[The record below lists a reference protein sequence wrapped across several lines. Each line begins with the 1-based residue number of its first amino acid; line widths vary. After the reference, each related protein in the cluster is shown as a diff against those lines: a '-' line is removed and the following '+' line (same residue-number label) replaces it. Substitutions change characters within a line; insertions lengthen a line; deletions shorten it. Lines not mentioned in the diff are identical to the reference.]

1 MKHILFICRHTT
13 SESSPA
19 EEIFA
24 QQHGVEILYAEPGN
38 NAKVQLNPALVEWAD
53 IIFVMNR
60 TDRDGLLKK
69 FRKHLTRQQ
78 LICLDTPD
86 DAESQSPEPLEILKR
101 RLL

>member
-53 IIFVMNR
+53 IIFVMTK

-78 LICLDTPD
+78 LICLENQDIS
-86 DAESQSPEPLEILKR
+86 ESPSLEPLDILKR
-101 RLL
+101 HLL